1 MSCCFISDVH
11 LSATNDNSVF
21 LNWLANLN
29 AEVEQLYILGDF
41 FDAWSNTELEAA
53 WCIEIINALF
63 KASQQRQIFIMLG
76 NHDFLLDSQFAKLAN
91 VTIIVTDV
99 FLLQWKG
106 KNILLTHGDTLVAN
120 DLSYLIFRRVI
131 RTRLVRFLY
140 SILSK
145 KHKLRLINL
154 IKSGSDTKGRYVD
167 ICHDKARKIIAG
179 HDQAIDYL
187 ICGHFHRSQKF
198 EVAKVL
204 GVAKVVVL
212 GAWVGDNLN
221 NGRFFCLNQENYI

>member
-21 LNWLANLN
+21 LNWLASLN

-41 FDAWSNTELEAA
+41 FDAWSNTELKAA

-99 FLLQWKG
+99 FLLQWEG
-106 KNILLTHGDTLVAN
+106 KNILLMHGDTLVAK

-145 KHKLRLINL
+145 KNKLRLISL
-154 IKSGSDTKGRYVD
+154 IKSSSDTKGRYVN
-167 ICHDKARKIIAG
+167 ICHDKVHKVVSEHG
-179 HDQAIDYL
+179 EGVDYL
-187 ICGHFHRSQKF
+187 ICGHFHSRQKF
-198 EVAKVL
+198 EVATACGTTKVL
-204 GVAKVVVL
+204 VL
-212 GAWVGDNLN
+212 GAWVGGDLN
-221 NGRFFCLNQENYI
+221 DGRFFCLNQ